1 MSGYNGLLLWASR
14 PSLQGNVSPD
24 WVAPNRGNLPLRPP
38 GEPVTGRLT
47 TCKFLQI
54 AAIVTPKF
62 KEKNFPQ
69 FSEVNPPLSWKL
81 AVCHS
86 GGTAQRDPEGE
97 AMSTSNQA
105 VEFSAALSLRAAETM
120 RWYALHTR
128 ARHEKVVEHRL
139 REYGMETYLPTVQ
152 EVHRWSDRKKRV
164 EAPLFSCYL
173 FLRCALTPQDRNQ
186 VYRIGSVL
194 GFVGGGAAGM
204 AIPDDQIES
213 VRTLL
218 SQASPWRSHPFLKAG
233 QRVRIRGGALDGVE
247 GIFVSENGDRSL
259 VVSVDA
265 IQRSL
270 AVRIDG
276 YDVEPA

>member
-1 MSGYNGLLLWASR
+1 M
-14 PSLQGNVSPD
+14 
-24 WVAPNRGNLPLRPP
+24 
-38 GEPVTGRLT
+38 
-47 TCKFLQI
+47 C
-54 AAIVTPKF
+54 
-62 KEKNFPQ
+62 
-69 FSEVNPPLSWKL
+69 
-81 AVCHS
+81 
-86 GGTAQRDPEGE
+86 
-97 AMSTSNQA
+97 TSNQA
-105 VEFSAALSLRAAETM
+105 FEFSPVLSPRQGAETM

-128 ARHEKVVEHRL
+128 ARHEKMVEHRL
-139 REYGMETYLPTVQ
+139 RECGMETYLPTVQ

-173 FLRCALTPQDRNQ
+173 FVRCALTPQDRNQ
-186 VYRIGSVL
+186 IYRIGSVL

-218 SQASPWRSHPFLKAG
+218 SQTARWRSHPFVKAG

-247 GIFVSENGDRSL
+247 GIFVSENGDHSL
-259 VVSVDA
+259 VVSVDV

-276 YDVEPA
+276 YDVEPV